1 MMNNR
6 QLAALET
13 KQKLMKAAQKL
24 ICEKG
29 LTDTSVEQITET
41 AGVSKGTFYTYFK
54 KKEDVVLA
62 LSRGMFGEILEQ
74 AKSLEGTFPEKLEF
88 YMVNFSGYIEQ
99 GSVQMAQEW
108 VKNVVNPN
116 LVTDSFDKNK
126 LHADLKDMQELF
138 LYGIEHG
145 LLKKDFSVED
155 FSKMLVDALYG
166 EMLCWCMSDGAYS
179 FRERTQEYCK
189 NYLIKLL
196 QPYLI

>member
-1 MMNNR
+1 MNNR

-13 KQKLMKAAQKL
+13 KQKLMAAAKHL
-24 ICEKG
+24 ICEHG
-29 LTDTSVEQITET
+29 LNDTSVEQITEA

-74 AKSLEGTFPEKLEF
+74 AKSLEGTFLEKLEF

-145 LLKKDFSVED
+145 LLKKDFPVED
-155 FSKMLVDALYG
+155 FTKMLVDVLYG

>member
-1 MMNNR
+1 MNNR

-13 KQKLMKAAQKL
+13 KRKLMAAAKNL
-24 ICEKG
+24 ICEHG
-29 LTDTSVEQITET
+29 LNDTSVEQITEA
-41 AGVSKGTFYTYFK
+41 AGVSKGTF
-54 KKEDVVLA
+54 VLA

-74 AKSLEGTFPEKLEF
+74 AKSLEGTFLEKLEF

-138 LYGIEHG
+138 FYGIEHG
-145 LLKKDFSVED
+145 LLKEDFPVED
-155 FSKMLVDALYG
+155 FTKMLVDVLYG

-196 QPYLI
+196 QPHLI

>member
-1 MMNNR
+1 MTKKR
-6 QLAALET
+6 QTVWFCLAIFFTMAREMIYRRTMPQRKSLPCS
-13 KQKLMKAAQKL
+13 MK
-24 ICEKG
+24 EKM
-29 LTDTSVEQITET
+29 I
-41 AGVSKGTFYTYFK
+41 Y
-54 KKEDVVLA
+54 
-62 LSRGMFGEILEQ
+62 MFGEILEQ
-74 AKSLEGTFPEKLEF
+74 AKSLEGTFLEKLEF

-138 LYGIEHG
+138 FYGIECG
-145 LLKKDFSVED
+145 LLKKDFPVED
-155 FSKMLVDALYG
+155 FAKMLVDVLYG

-189 NYLIKLL
+189 NYLMILI